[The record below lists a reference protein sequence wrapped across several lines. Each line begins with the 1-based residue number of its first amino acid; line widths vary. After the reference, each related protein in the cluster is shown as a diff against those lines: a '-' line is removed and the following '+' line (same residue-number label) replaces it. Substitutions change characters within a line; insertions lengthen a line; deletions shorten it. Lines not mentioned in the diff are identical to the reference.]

1 MATKSTY
8 KKKTLLKIIIL
19 GDSGVGKTSLMNRYH
34 SGKFSGQYKA
44 TIGADFLSKD
54 LEIDGKNVTLQIW
67 DTAGQERFQSLGV
80 AFYRGADA
88 CLLVYDVTDPRS
100 FENLHTW
107 KSEFMQT
114 TGGEQSFPFIVLGN
128 KVDREEERRVQRSK
142 AEQWCRMSGA
152 APLSHY
158 KKSAKNAVNVDN
170 AFLDAAVKALK
181 HEEVRSRESNLFVPP
196 QTVDLNRYRRQESSM
211 SNNTC
216 C

>member
-1 MATKSTY
+1 MRLIYYTNISQLTNTHNLFNSPKRPSKYIIY
-8 KKKTLLKIIIL
+8 KTMQNV
-19 GDSGVGKTSLMNRYH
+19 DY
-34 SGKFSGQYKA
+34 FS
-44 TIGADFLSKD
+44 
-54 LEIDGKNVTLQIW
+54 
-67 DTAGQERFQSLGV
+67 
-80 AFYRGADA
+80 ADA
-88 CLLVYDVTDPRS
+88 CLLVHDVTDPRS

-142 AEQWCRMSGA
+142 AEQWCRMSSA

-158 KKSAKNAVNVDN
+158 ETSAKNAVNVDN